1 LLLAK
6 GCDRIAAL
14 TPGKQKTFYE
24 AFGIHHSDSCL
35 CLIRDVV
42 LKRAQDG
49 FGDSSWLT
57 LVRAS
62 WKGIRER

>member
-6 GCDRIAAL
+6 DCDRIA
-14 TPGKQKTFYE
+14 TVTTGKQNTFYE
-24 AFGIHHSDSCL
+24 AFGIHQSDSCL

-42 LKRAQDG
+42 LNRAQDG

-57 LVRAS
+57 LVGAS
-62 WKGIRER
+62 WKGILE